1 MIAYFILAHR
11 YPDQFKR
18 MFRAVYAAGNQ
29 YLIHIDRSSGPE
41 LQADLKAFLAPY
53 QNVAILDPKPALWGG
68 YSPVDAELRGMA
80 KLLKMDSGWT
90 HFINLSGQ
98 DFPLK
103 SQGYIRN
110 FLSKNGGKQFI
121 RTVDQAHFRPDTLN
135 RLSHF
140 FVEAFGRIFRTGV
153 KRRPM
158 LNVTP
163 YIGTQWKVVTR
174 SFCEFVCNDAQVAP
188 FRKFYRRSLIADEG
202 FFQTVMMNRG
212 DHGIVINDD
221 LRTIDWVPDGDIKLR
236 PRTFG
241 KADGLRLTLSPDLF
255 ARKFDMAEDSAI
267 LDHLEPHL
275 TTPAGNIYRGCVE
288 DRPVVRQHVVDS
300 V

>member
-68 YSPVDAELRGMA
+68 YSLVDAELRGMA

-103 SQGYIRN
+103 SQEWIAKQIKGAKLEV
-110 FLSKNGGKQFI
+110 FEAEEGG
-121 RTVDQAHFRPDTLN
+121 
-135 RLSHF
+135 SHF
-140 FVEAFGRIFRTGV
+140 MFLENPEKF
-153 KRRPM
+153 
-158 LNVTP
+158 N
-163 YIGTQWKVVTR
+163 KVVG
-174 SFCEFVCNDAQVAP
+174 EF
-188 FRKFYRRSLIADEG
+188 LG
-202 FFQTVMMNRG
+202 
-212 DHGIVINDD
+212 
-221 LRTIDWVPDGDIKLR
+221 
-236 PRTFG
+236 
-241 KADGLRLTLSPDLF
+241 
-255 ARKFDMAEDSAI
+255 
-267 LDHLEPHL
+267 
-275 TTPAGNIYRGCVE
+275 
-288 DRPVVRQHVVDS
+288 
-300 V
+300 